1 MAFKY
6 TRSCYESM
14 EWQLWWCKT
23 IIKLRYKPNKKP
35 KKKPNW
41 PWLIVASL
49 EPSFFSCTF
58 QGKFL
63 FSSLSSQTTTFFS
76 IVDNR
81 STKVRPQM
89 CDFLADTKNQRQLKR
104 KLFSW
109 SRIKE
114 GFYRLLSK
122 ELWKIIVR
130 ELEKVKR
137 VTKERPREA
146 ETISEVMRKWRA
158 ALFFWITHSF
168 EVN

>member
-14 EWQLWWCKT
+14 EWQLWFKT
-23 IIKLRYKPNKKP
+23 IRNYNKINKNNL
-35 KKKPNW
+35 KKKNW

-58 QGKFL
+58 QGKSL
-63 FSSLSSQTTTFFS
+63 FSSLSSHTTTFFPLWT
-76 IVDNR
+76 IEAQKFALR
-81 STKVRPQM
+81 CAIFWPT
-89 CDFLADTKNQRQLKR
+89 R
-104 KLFSW
+104 KTRDSWRENFFSW

-130 ELEKVKR
+130 DLKNWKEWRKRDLEKRKR
-137 VTKERPREA
+137 FQRWWENDVLL
-146 ETISEVMRKWRA
+146 S
-158 ALFFWITHSF
+158 FFWITHSF